1 MAQHVLGLVATSTQ
15 LSGAPCSVSEVC
27 AECMFQQSPIRPTH
41 CVLQL
46 QVVSVHVGWWNMEN
60 TVSHHSFA
68 LVVSLRLGND
78 YSLNFQ
84 FRPFKCHSKGME
96 KGWVP
101 PDIIKVARIKS
112 SL

>member
-1 MAQHVLGLVATSTQ
+1 MWHSMSSDLWQHQHNFRVHLAVCPRSVLN
-15 LSGAPCSVSEVC
+15 E
-27 AECMFQQSPIRPTH
+27 QSPIRPTH